1 MSDDGEQNAGQAPTA
16 AAIHLPKFSTSAAIA
31 WFQRA
36 EVQFRLKKITSS
48 STKADHVLAS
58 IPEEIFPRLSSWLQQ
73 RGDAVEY
80 EDLKQELLKK
90 FTSTPE
96 ERANQLLDMI
106 SLPLGDERPSD
117 ALEEMLRLAETPST
131 TMQKLNVT
139 VVLWLTRLPDVVR
152 QGITKFAEKSPDEL
166 GDLANSL
173 MATYRRTQTSSRVCA
188 AEINSD
194 EEEAA
199 AANPSSSRKRF

>member
-1 MSDDGEQNAGQAPTA
+1 M
-16 AAIHLPKFSTSAAIA
+16 
-31 WFQRA
+31 
-36 EVQFRLKKITSS
+36 
-48 STKADHVLAS
+48 
-58 IPEEIFPRLSSWLQQ
+58 
-73 RGDAVEY
+73 
-80 EDLKQELLKK
+80 KQGLLKK

-96 ERANQLLDMI
+96 ERANQLLDKI

-199 AANPSSSRKRF
+199 AANPSSSRRRFQQYSSTNQKAAPAQPRQRSSYPNVICIYHCRFGINARKYRAPCAWPKNM